1 MRALD
6 GLFNMYYNLT
16 MLLTGTGMQND
27 IKNALQ
33 KNKNFTSRAHWP
45 MARLTLT
52 NTNSTLPN
60 FQ

>member
-33 KNKNFTSRAHWP
+33 KNKNSIKSVN
-45 MARLTLT
+45 L
-52 NTNSTLPN
+52 
-60 FQ
+60 